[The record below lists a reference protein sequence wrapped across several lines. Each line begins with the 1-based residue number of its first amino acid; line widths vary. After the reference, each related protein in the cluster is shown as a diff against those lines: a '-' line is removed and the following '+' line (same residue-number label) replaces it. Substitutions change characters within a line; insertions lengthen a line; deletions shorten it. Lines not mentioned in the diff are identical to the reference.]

1 MDDLFMGKV
10 EQKIVRPTIEG
21 LAKEGLVY
29 KGFVFFGLMN
39 CDGEPSVIEY
49 NCRLGDPETE
59 VILPRLQTDLV
70 SILAATDNG
79 TLEDVNIEYN
89 AGAFATVMA
98 VSGGYPGDY
107 QKGFP
112 ITGLD
117 LVNQN
122 TKTTLFQAGTGFK
135 DNVIVTN
142 GGRVLTVTA
151 QGNTITE
158 AVDTAKNAL
167 TMIQF
172 EGMNYR
178 KDIGYEF
185 KD

>member
-1 MDDLFMGKV
+1 
-10 EQKIVRPTIEG
+10 
-21 LAKEGLVY
+21 
-29 KGFVFFGLMN
+29 
-39 CDGEPSVIEY
+39 
-49 NCRLGDPETE
+49 
-59 VILPRLQTDLV
+59 
-70 SILAATDNG
+70 
-79 TLEDVNIEYN
+79 
-89 AGAFATVMA
+89 MA

-117 LVNQN
+117 LVSKE

-151 QGNTITE
+151 QGNTIAE
-158 AVDTAKNAL
+158 AVNTSKKAL
-167 TMIQF
+167 ALIQF
-172 EGMNYR
+172 QGMNFR

-185 KD
+185 EG